1 MITITHF
8 IPLIGP
14 FIMGSKQIKDYDVK
28 NEYFI
33 SLSPFKNNEQHI
45 NHNFNEINMQY
56 MDEIDPTIKEH
67 ITAPFDKDISV
78 YKNCV
83 KCQGIKPTD
92 IQLSVPPCAGLSMM
106 NAGNRGADAAANR
119 WMYETVK
126 WFLAQGSKVLIFEN
140 APGFVGAHGLK
151 VMENINEILKH
162 NGVENEYKMQV
173 TKTNTV
179 SHGIPQNRQ
188 RCFFYL
194 YKSNSHFIFKNIK
207 HNTPSLE
214 EFLTLPEAED
224 PTIDH
229 VTFKASWNQEDI
241 GLIEKKNEWKFFRD
255 LLHKDPSK
263 PYDSVS
269 CFPYWLEKY
278 KQDKS
283 YFADYPK
290 KAKDCERVMKKMEQ
304 GLGYWDGSP
313 NFYRGRTNAIVA
325 KNAYNT
331 IHPIYN
337 RYLTIRELMTL
348 MGYPQSFKLVDP
360 IKNFNHI
367 CQSLPVKT
375 GIDHIKWAIGIVTG
389 DDNLVVKDIKIDEK
403 VLFQNNCKA
412 DLQNEI
418 SVGNFDKWSPYTGVK
433 KTSKLKAFVK

>member
-1 MITITHF
+1 MTSITHF

-14 FIMGSKQIKDYDVK
+14 FIMGSKQIKDYKVENK
-28 NEYFI
+28 YFI
-33 SLSPFKNNEQHI
+33 SFSPFKNNEQHI
-45 NHNFNEINMQY
+45 NHNFNEINVNY
-56 MDEIDPTIKEH
+56 VDEVDQSVKDH
-67 ITAPFDKDISV
+67 ITTEFSKDCSCYRNFI
-78 YKNCV
+78 KAN
-83 KCQGIKPTD
+83 GIQPTD

-126 WFLAQGSKVLIFEN
+126 WFIAQESKVLVFEN
-140 APGFVGAHGLK
+140 APGFVGTHGLK
-151 VMENINEILKH
+151 VMEQINEILKF
-162 NGVENEYKMQV
+162 NGVEDQYKMQV

-194 YKSNSHFIFKNIK
+194 HKSNSHFIFKNIK
-207 HNTPSLE
+207 HITPSLE
-214 EFLTLPEAED
+214 DYLTYPEAED
-224 PTIDH
+224 ESIDH

-255 LLHKDPSK
+255 LLHKDTTK
-263 PYDSVS
+263 DHENIS

-283 YFADYPK
+283 YLADYPK
-290 KAKDCERVMKKMEQ
+290 KVKDCERIIKKLEQ

-313 NFYRGRTNAIVA
+313 NFVRGRTNAIVA

-337 RYLTIRELMTL
+337 RYLTIRELMHL
-348 MGYPQSFKLVDP
+348 MGYPQSFKLVNP

-375 GIDHIKWAIGIVTG
+375 GIDHIKWAIGIATN
-389 DDNLVVKDIKIDEK
+389 DENLVIKDIKINEK

-418 SVGNFDKWSPYTGVK
+418 NVGNFDKWSPYSGVK